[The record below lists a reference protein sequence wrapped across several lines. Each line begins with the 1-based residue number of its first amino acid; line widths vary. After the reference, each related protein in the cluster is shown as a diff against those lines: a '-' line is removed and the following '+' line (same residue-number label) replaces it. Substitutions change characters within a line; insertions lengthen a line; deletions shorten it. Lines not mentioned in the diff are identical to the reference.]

1 MPSFFLMPQA
11 TPTMTSGVLGRWVVA
26 EGAAVS
32 PQTVLAQV
40 ETDKAT
46 MDVEIFDKTVILKLL
61 AKEGDE
67 VPASFPI
74 AIVGD
79 AGEDISGLL
88 ADYAKMKAGA
98 DAGGAAAAAAPAAP
112 VAPAPVVAAPAPAA
126 PVVAPVVAAPVPV
139 VAAVPAGPI
148 VAAGEVAPVQW
159 MGKKLDPSVMEI
171 RGRYTVAGPRIVASP
186 LAKAMATD
194 QGVDLRKVK
203 GSGPGGRIVAED
215 VEKAAKAPAAPAA
228 PASGRPADSSV
239 RVTQMRKTIARRL
252 TEVHQQVPVF
262 YLTVSLDAAGLVALK
277 EQAGAR
283 GSKISYNDLVLKA
296 VARALRDVPECNAA
310 WQGDSILRRA
320 TVDIG
325 VAVAL
330 PEGLITPVVR
340 DADRK
345 GVAEIAAEVRAL
357 AGKAKE
363 GKLLPEEYTGGSFTV
378 SNLGM
383 FGIESF
389 TAILNPPEAAILA
402 VGGVE
407 QVPVVEAG
415 KLTVGWRMK
424 ATMTCDHRV
433 IDGALGARFLQA
445 FRAYIESPALLV
457 L

>member
-26 EGAAVS
+26 EGASVS

-46 MDVEIFDKTVILKLL
+46 MDVEIFDKAVMLKLL

-74 AIVGD
+74 AIIGEAGD
-79 AGEDISGLL
+79 DISGLL
-88 ADYAKMKAGA
+88 AEYAKMKAGA
-98 DAGGAAAAAAPAAP
+98 AP
-112 VAPAPVVAAPAPAA
+112 AAPAPAA
-126 PVVAPVVAAPVPV
+126 PVVPEPVAPAPAPPVAAPAPVPV
-139 VAAVPAGPI
+139 AAPAPS
-148 VAAGEVAPVQW
+148 AAPGEVAPVQW
-159 MGKKLDPSVMEI
+159 MGKKLDSSVMEI

-215 VEKAAKAPAAPAA
+215 VEKAAKAPAAPV
-228 PASGRPADSSV
+228 ASRPVDSSM

-277 EQAGAR
+277 EQASVR
-283 GSKISYNDLVLKA
+283 NTKISYNDLVLKA

-363 GKLLPEEYTGGSFTV
+363 GKLQPEEYTGGSFTV

>member
-26 EGAAVS
+26 EGAVVS

-46 MDVEIFDKTVILKLL
+46 MDVEIFDKAVILKLL

-74 AIVGD
+74 AIVGE

-88 ADYAKMKAGA
+88 AEYATMAAGA
-98 DAGGAAAAAAPAAP
+98 GAAPAP
-112 VAPAPVVAAPAPAA
+112 AAPAPAA
-126 PVVAPVVAAPVPV
+126 PVVAAPEVAAPVAPAPVAAPV
-139 VAAVPAGPI
+139 VTAAPPAP
-148 VAAGEVAPVQW
+148 AAPTGAAPGEVAPVQW
-159 MGKKLDPSVMEI
+159 MGKKLDSSVMEI

-215 VEKAAKAPAAPAA
+215 VEKAAKAPAAPV
-228 PASGRPADSSV
+228 SSRPVDSSV

-277 EQAGAR
+277 DQASAR
-283 GSKISYNDLVLKA
+283 NTKISYNDLVLKA

-345 GVAEIAAEVRAL
+345 GVGEIAAEVRAL

-407 QVPVVEAG
+407 QVPVVEGG
-415 KLTVGWRMK
+415 KLAVGWRMK

>member
-26 EGAAVS
+26 EGASVS

-46 MDVEIFDKTVILKLL
+46 MDVEIFDKAVVLKLL

-74 AIVGD
+74 AIIGEAGD
-79 AGEDISGLL
+79 DISGLL
-88 ADYAKMKAGA
+88 AEYAKMN
-98 DAGGAAAAAAPAAP
+98 AAAAS
-112 VAPAPVVAAPAPAA
+112 PAPAAPAPAA
-126 PVVAPVVAAPVPV
+126 PVVAEPVAPAPAPPAPAPVP
-139 VAAVPAGPI
+139 AAAPSASP
-148 VAAGEVAPVQW
+148 GEVAPVQW
-159 MGKKLDPSVMEI
+159 MGKKLDSSVMEI

-215 VEKAAKAPAAPAA
+215 VEKAAKAPAAPV
-228 PASGRPADSSV
+228 SSRPVDSSV

-277 EQAGAR
+277 EQASVR
-283 GSKISYNDLVLKA
+283 NTKISYNDLVLKA

-330 PEGLITPVVR
+330 PEGLITPV
-340 DADRK
+340 
-345 GVAEIAAEVRAL
+345 
-357 AGKAKE
+357 
-363 GKLLPEEYTGGSFTV
+363 
-378 SNLGM
+378 
-383 FGIESF
+383 
-389 TAILNPPEAAILA
+389 
-402 VGGVE
+402 
-407 QVPVVEAG
+407 
-415 KLTVGWRMK
+415 
-424 ATMTCDHRV
+424 
-433 IDGALGARFLQA
+433 
-445 FRAYIESPALLV
+445 
-457 L
+457 

>member
-26 EGAAVS
+26 EGAVVS

-46 MDVEIFDKTVILKLL
+46 MDVEIFDKAVMLKLL

-74 AIVGD
+74 AIVGE

-88 ADYAKMKAGA
+88 AEYAKMKAASG
-98 DAGGAAAAAAPAAP
+98 AAPAAE
-112 VAPAPVVAAPAPAA
+112 APAPAA
-126 PVVAPVVAAPVPV
+126 PVVVAPVAPAPVAAPVVAVAPVAP
-139 VAAVPAGPI
+139 PAPS
-148 VAAGEVAPVQW
+148 VSAPGEVAPVQW
-159 MGKKLDPSVMEI
+159 MGKKLDSSVMEI

-215 VEKAAKAPAAPAA
+215 VEKAAKAPAAPV
-228 PASGRPADSSV
+228 SSRPVDSSV

-277 EQAGAR
+277 DQASAR
-283 GSKISYNDLVLKA
+283 NTKISYNDLVLKA

-345 GVAEIAAEVRAL
+345 GVAEIAAEVRTL

-407 QVPVVEAG
+407 QVPVVEGG
-415 KLTVGWRMK
+415 KLAVGWRMK